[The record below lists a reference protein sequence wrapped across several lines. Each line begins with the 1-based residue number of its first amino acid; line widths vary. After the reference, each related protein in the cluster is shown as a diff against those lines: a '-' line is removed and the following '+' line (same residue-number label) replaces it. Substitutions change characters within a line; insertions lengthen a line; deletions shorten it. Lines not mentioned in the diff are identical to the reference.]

1 MKMKTLIFRAVRTAL
16 ITLCI
21 ITAMPAQAADY
32 DTTETY
38 YIDVSQIS
46 WYTLNNGRPLIWGSF
61 TGEATKVTDTLFK
74 FTPDPNAEIK
84 DKIYI
89 QHLYEYDDKND
100 GILVSHVDY
109 VQAEV
114 EAPENSKQDLLIL
127 TYDTTDN
134 KYSYYWTQIGVMVN
148 GGIFNE
154 KHDST
159 TKALTEQNPEIFQID
174 NVVIY
179 PGTFGVRLI
188 KADDQKQIAWLT
200 GTEININLGEEYQM
214 SVNDNYISSDILGPS
229 TITFDLHTLTVK
241 ITQPDY
247 YLKGDVNKWLNS
259 GTYTN
264 DGKSYSYGYDA
275 EKHGTKKDYTFKKCE
290 EVPTFD
296 HSDNSVTTKGWYKLT
311 IPSYS
316 HFEGNGLYGQ
326 FTICDSLKNEYG
338 WNGTLN
344 EGASKYEYF
353 YTNDKEYSLKD
364 CVIKRH
370 NSVGDYNDLTISAP
384 GEGKNVLYIY
394 EQDNK
399 VQSSWGTMPKDLDS
413 RYKGYKEGEYFIK
426 AEPNW
431 WYDDNCSTY
440 IYDGSG
446 NLVAK
451 CNEFIAGGNDGN
463 GVGIEA
469 NEIFSKVT
477 NGDHKNFRLA
487 HNYYTNSTIYFNPT
501 TNQVYIETV
510 GDEDTHDL
518 YITYTGQA
526 TATDDAEI
534 HGPILNL
541 NSSSINTINYKLDTY
556 GTDGEMQVSTATTG
570 ESCYKSRI
578 MPGME
583 YPSGQLLTAQVVA
596 PSGFENQNTWVTI
609 KGADITI
616 SDQIH
621 VLVNAGSWDGH
632 NISEVAYRVYGYS
645 KDGSKIQIYDPT
657 ANDGN
662 GAFVDDNA
670 NGTKGWTILNR
681 GTFSTGWDNAGSDPA
696 THWTPN
702 STGTGYCSWTAETS
716 TDDDSASS
724 SICEQNAT
732 KYIQLRFKYT
742 ETSTISKVV
751 ARDANTATDSYV
763 YAPEYFETSTEL
775 TEEDIENGYTT
786 PFYMLTGSNKIY
798 TAGTATGIEDIEVEA
813 SESSDANSDA
823 TVIYYNL
830 QGERIE
836 RPTNGIYIRVVDNTA
851 TKVAF

>member
-1 MKMKTLIFRAVRTAL
+1 MLYG
-16 ITLCI
+16 C
-21 ITAMPAQAADY
+21 
-32 DTTETY
+32 
-38 YIDVSQIS
+38 
-46 WYTLNNGRPLIWGSF
+46 F
-61 TGEATKVTDTLFK
+61 TGEPTKVTNTLYK
-74 FTPDPNAEIK
+74 FTPDPNAEVKNIVYIK
-84 DKIYI
+84 RRYTDVNNNTVE
-89 QHLYEYDDKND
+89 LRGE
-100 GILVSHVDY
+100 
-109 VQAEV
+109 AAV
-114 EAPENSKQDLLIL
+114 EAPTDASNLIIL
-127 TYDTTDN
+127 TRQSNEKYKDGEKYYDYDGT
-134 KYSYYWTQIGVMVN
+134 WTQIGVMVN
-148 GGIFNE
+148 GNIFIKDNDDINN
-154 KHDST
+154 KNKTST
-159 TKALTEQNPEIFQID
+159 VTLTEQDPEIFQID

-200 GTEININLGEEYQM
+200 GTETNISLGEEYQM

-247 YLKGDVNKWLNS
+247 YLTGDVNKWLNS

-451 CNEFIAGGNDGN
+451 CNEFIAGGNNGN

-786 PFYMLTGSNKIY
+786 PFYLLTGSNKIY

-836 RPTNGIYIRVVDNTA
+836 HPTNGIYIRVVGNTA
-851 TKVAF
+851 TKVAL